1 MGISLPQCSVYGNF
15 CHAYTAPMK
24 IILIGAGRIGS
35 TVAFHLAKAGHQ
47 ITVVAR
53 GTRFETLS
61 REGAIVTTEGQR
73 APITVISS
81 LDPATPYD
89 LAIVTV
95 PEHQV
100 APLLPMVSASSA
112 KTILLMFNTFQGT
125 ELYRSAVGAER
136 FTFGFPNMTAYL
148 VEHRL
153 RFSIDGPGMVTTLMS
168 PDLARLFKQAGM
180 PAEVESDMD
189 AFLRSHAALA
199 VPLFLAALL
208 TWQRKIN
215 LTWTEAQQL
224 NVAWTEGFDLVRSL
238 GHPLKP
244 RIVAKLSRMPSLAR
258 TGFLWL
264 FSRSKLVKNVG
275 EFGPME
281 TRWLIDAMAAA
292 APGRT
297 PHLLALRP

>member
-1 MGISLPQCSVYGNF
+1 MGIRLPLFSVYGNF
-15 CHAYTAPMK
+15 GHAYTPPMK
-24 IILIGAGRIGS
+24 IVLIGAGRIGS

-53 GTRFETLS
+53 GARLDTLN
-61 REGAIVTTEGQR
+61 REGAIVTTGGQR
-73 APITVISS
+73 APITVIAS
-81 LDPATPYD
+81 LDPVTPYD

-100 APLLPMVSASSA
+100 APLLSIVAASSA

-136 FTFGFPNMTAYL
+136 FAFGFPNMMAYL

-153 RFSIDGPGMVTTLMS
+153 SFEVNGPGMVTTLMS
-168 PDLARLFKQAGM
+168 PDLATLFEQAGM

-208 TWQRKIN
+208 TWQRKVN
-215 LTWTEAQQL
+215 LTWTEARQL
-224 NVAWTEGFDLVRSL
+224 NAAWKEGFDLVRSL
-238 GHPLKP
+238 GHSLKP
-244 RIVAKLSRMPSLAR
+244 RVVAKLSRMPSSAR

-264 FSRSKLVKNVG
+264 FSRAKIVKNVG

-281 TRWLIDAMAAA
+281 TRWLIDSMAAA

-297 PHLLALRP
+297 PHLLSLRP